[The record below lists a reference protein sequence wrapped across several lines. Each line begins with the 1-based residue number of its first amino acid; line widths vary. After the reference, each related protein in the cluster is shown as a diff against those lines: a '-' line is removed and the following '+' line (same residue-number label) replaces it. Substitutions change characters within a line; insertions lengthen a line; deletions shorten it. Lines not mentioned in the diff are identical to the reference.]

1 MPKDEDGYQ
10 ARPEHTGRPI
20 RVSKSFDIIINTKD
34 FKLERGMIKFV
45 IVCFFVFI
53 IKAVK

>member
-1 MPKDEDGYQ
+1 MPKDEVQ

-53 IKAVK
+53 IKAAK

>member
-10 ARPEHTGRPI
+10 ARPEHTGRSI